1 MYLKDRLA
9 AGHCLVG
16 AGIYSNSPEVIE
28 YAARGMD
35 WVCWEAQHTH
45 PDWQT
50 LVHGVRAAYG
60 MRMPVLVRTWTH
72 DCGTVERLL
81 DSGAEGLIVPL
92 VNTPEQAQEIV
103 SHCYFPPIGER
114 SFGSVRVERIEED
127 LDEWN
132 RRIVTVMM
140 IETPEAVQNA
150 EAIAEV
156 EGVDALL
163 VGHRD
168 LALRLGDVADE
179 YTAHQRIG
187 DELQRV
193 IKACR
198 KAGKAASAI
207 ALTPE
212 MLVARI
218 QEGYRLILAGW
229 DLDHL
234 EADYRRMR
242 EAFRKA
248 LQQTNVPH

>member
-1 MYLKDRLA
+1 MYLKERLA
-9 AGHCLVG
+9 AGHCLIG
-16 AGIYSNSPEVIE
+16 AGIYSNSPELME

-45 PDWQT
+45 PDWQA

-72 DCGTVERLL
+72 DGGTIQRLL
-81 DSGAEGLIVPL
+81 DTGAEGLVVPL
-92 VNTPEQAQEIV
+92 VNTPEQAEEIV

-150 EAIAEV
+150 EDIAGV
-156 EGVDALL
+156 QGVDALL
-163 VGHRD
+163 VGQRD

-179 YTAHQRIG
+179 YTVHQRIR

-193 IKACR
+193 VKACR
-198 KAGKAASAI
+198 KAGKAASAV
-207 ALTPE
+207 ALTPD

-242 EAFRKA
+242 EAFSEA
-248 LQQTNVPH
+248 IQQTDVPC